1 MIDYLDKNMCKFI
14 KRLFMKLSGTK
25 TITEEISVDASNLQ
39 NQLQL
44 QISDISEQ
52 ITKLENK
59 KPDLNTDLWHTVE
72 QISVIQGE
80 KHGLRSTIGLD
91 FEIIETNV

>member
-1 MIDYLDKNMCKFI
+1 MIVKSIIILI
-14 KRLFMKLSGTK
+14 KKRSRSHPGT
-25 TITEEISVDASNLQ
+25 T
-39 NQLQL
+39 
-44 QISDISEQ
+44 
-52 ITKLENK
+52 LEPGFGIFQ
-59 KPDLNTDLWHTVE
+59 PDLNTDLWHTVE